1 MEDISNLVIEPSE
14 KSNLKSNFVHF
25 VLFRYTCEFNIT
37 QYGDQSMDGEADP
50 QSRRES
56 LRAGPDPRR
65 DSVKD
70 ILNLGF
76 TAHMESEVQPQLPTD
91 RASAIK

>member
-1 MEDISNLVIEPSE
+1 
-14 KSNLKSNFVHF
+14 
-25 VLFRYTCEFNIT
+25 
-37 QYGDQSMDGEADP
+37 MDGEADP